1 MSILKFRE
9 NITMFI
15 EELNATRERESILI
29 AQESAALVR
38 NRVQNEKQDS
48 EGSSFGAYSDAVVP
62 QWMLWGKS
70 LSQGGEDRVR
80 SGDWF
85 QSYKDLR
92 EANNLPTDEINFTFS
107 GAMWKNIGVVS
118 VQNTNDSTTVE
129 VGGQTERAENILG
142 WQAEKHGNIIE
153 LNEEERDFISEAHLE
168 RISNLFQ
175 KYFG

>member
-1 MSILKFRE
+1 MSILNFSE
-9 NITMFI
+9 NIKMFI
-15 EELNATRERESILI
+15 EELNSTRERESILI
-29 AQESAALVR
+29 AQESAALAR

-48 EGSSFGAYSDAVVP
+48 QGSSFGSYSEAVVP

-70 LSQGGEDRVR
+70 LSQGAEDRVR

-107 GAMWKNIGVVS
+107 GSMWKNIGVVS
-118 VQNTNDSTTVE
+118 VENTGDSTTVE
-129 VGGQTERAENILG
+129 VGGQTERAESILS
-142 WQAEKHGNIIE
+142 WQSDKHGNIIE
-153 LNEEERDFISEAHLE
+153 LNEEERNFIGEAHLE